1 MKHAFLILT
10 YKHYDQLKV
19 LLKLLD
25 HEDADIFI
33 HADKTD
39 TGFNEQDFE
48 NICQYSKVTMI
59 PRIDVAWGDY
69 TQELAEMNLI
79 QAALNADE
87 HYDYFHFIS
96 GMDLPIKSMDHIMK
110 FFEEHNGEIF
120 VECNDVLKLRSEFRF
135 MLRYDVYHLFQKHI
149 GKGRT
154 FIKGKRWLKYI
165 DFGQCILQ
173 HIFGVSRTRKMV
185 KNGITI
191 KGGSQ
196 WFSIP
201 RYFAEYINNDRE
213 NILKF
218 CHDGYC
224 LDEVF
229 MATWLYNSPYY
240 DRIYRGGRSY
250 DSSLRRYKWVNF
262 DPTMVTIGDI
272 KEYDKEDDAIFARK
286 FAIEDNPEVVK
297 FLLKRNSKEF

>member
-25 HEDADIFI
+25 HENADIFI

-39 TGFNEQDFE
+39 LGFNPEDYAG
-48 NICQYSKVTMI
+48 ICKKSKVKMI
-59 PRIDVAWGDY
+59 PRVDVAWGDF
-69 TQELAEMNLI
+69 TQELAEMNLLQEAI
-79 QAALNADE
+79 NAGD
-87 HYDYFHFIS
+87 YDYFHFIS
-96 GMDLPIKSMDHIMK
+96 GMDLPIKSMDYIMQ
-110 FFEEHNGEIF
+110 FFEEHNGKIF
-120 VECNDVLKLRSEFRF
+120 VECNDKLKNRNAFRF
-135 MLRYDVYHLFQKHI
+135 MLRYDVYHFFQKYI

-173 HIFGVSRTRKMV
+173 HYVGISRSRKMR
-185 KNGITI
+185 KAGKEI

-201 RYFAEYINNDRE
+201 KKFAEYINNDRE
-213 NILKF
+213 NILDF
-218 CHDGYC
+218 CKHGYC

-229 MATWLYNSPYY
+229 MATWLYNSPFYK
-240 DRIYRGGRSY
+240 DIYRNGKSY
-250 DSSLRRYKWVNF
+250 VASLRRYKWKNE
-262 DPTMVTIGDI
+262 DPTLVTVEDI
-272 KEYDKEDDAIFARK
+272 KEYDQEPDAIFARK
-286 FAIEDNPEVVK
+286 FAIEDSPEAVK
-297 FLLKRNSKEF
+297 FLLKRNNK